1 MTDHEGRKALNE
13 IMARVDGVTPGD
25 WDVDWIRSDNV
36 HSYGVLTDQGFICD
50 TLNADS
56 KVVEIFRDYDG
67 EGDFDD
73 IDIQGMR
80 NMQHFARC
88 SPETFRA
95 IAALVE
101 ELEEKL
107 KDVGVECALRGVRL
121 ESKDAE
127 IEKQRSDAS
136 YWCTAN
142 NSSENIIKAKDA
154 EIERLREA
162 LLTIKDMSPQQLE
175 DFEHRLVAE
184 RVLKETQS

>member
-1 MTDHEGRKALNE
+1 MTDHEGHKKLNE
-13 IMARVDGVTPGD
+13 IMEGLDGVTPGP
-25 WDVDWIRSDNV
+25 WVGTTAISSTMGAPVVAQTGTIICNI
-36 HSYGVLTDQGFICD
+36 TPAPQGFPG
-50 TLNADS
+50 
-56 KVVEIFRDYDG
+56 KEEIDRYQLAN
-67 EGDFDD
+67 
-73 IDIQGMR
+73 IAHI
-80 NMQHFARC
+80 ARC

-142 NSSENIIKAKDA
+142 NAAEAIIKAKDA

-162 LLTIKDMSPQQLE
+162 LLTIKDMSPQQVEE